1 MNKVLILICF
11 VLDDEVR
18 QDDGFK
24 NVSLGNVLSSRF
36 KDPKHDFIGEEEKK
50 MMSAH
55 AAEVFEVQVGLHE
68 VTSFLFS

>member
-1 MNKVLILICF
+1 M
-11 VLDDEVR
+11 R

-68 VTSFLFS
+68 VFFFLIKLFGCSIK